1 MPAGC
6 SVVKLTREFLIPHS
20 AQRPPSCRQTWWRWE
35 LFVMNVRPDDNVSQ
49 QVVIIPHLHS
59 PPHCFSS
66 RAQTACG
73 QPVLPALVL
82 CWLERTLSSPRLL
95 FSSSSCNT
103 NVSINCQST
112 NSSTSSN
119 SSPHL
124 ICGFIMLAFHSV
136 NDISV
141 CQSQIKIIESIKV
154 MTALPVM
161 ESSQPV
167 NPGPAQ
173 RKISTQ

>member
-1 MPAGC
+1 M
-6 SVVKLTREFLIPHS
+6 
-20 AQRPPSCRQTWWRWE
+20 
-35 LFVMNVRPDDNVSQ
+35 MNVKPDDNLSQ
-49 QVVIIPHLHS
+49 QVVIIQYLQS
-59 PPHCFSS
+59 PHCFSS

-73 QPVLPALVL
+73 QPVLPARVL
-82 CWLERTLSSPRLL
+82 CWLDLTRSSPRLL